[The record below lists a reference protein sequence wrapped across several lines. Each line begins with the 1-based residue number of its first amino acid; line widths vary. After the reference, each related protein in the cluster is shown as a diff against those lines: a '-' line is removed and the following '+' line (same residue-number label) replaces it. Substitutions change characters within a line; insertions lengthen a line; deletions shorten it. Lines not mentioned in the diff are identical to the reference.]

1 MSRDITSMDSLT
13 GQLLI
18 AMPNMGDPRFA
29 RTVIYLCA
37 HSTDGA
43 MGLVVNRLL
52 EGLSFAEL
60 LEQLSIPRPRVRGG
74 VRLHTGGPVEGSRG
88 FVLHT
93 TDYVQPSSLVV
104 DGDLAL
110 TATVDILRAIAERRG
125 PRQALLALG
134 YAGWGPGQ
142 LEAEIQANGWLNAP
156 ADEALV
162 FGAEVDTAWERSL
175 GKLGVTPSLLSG
187 SAGHA

>member
-52 EGLSFAEL
+52 DGLTFAEL
-60 LEQLSIPRPRVRGG
+60 LEQLSIPRPRGRGA

-175 GKLGVTPSLLSG
+175 AKLGITPSLLSG